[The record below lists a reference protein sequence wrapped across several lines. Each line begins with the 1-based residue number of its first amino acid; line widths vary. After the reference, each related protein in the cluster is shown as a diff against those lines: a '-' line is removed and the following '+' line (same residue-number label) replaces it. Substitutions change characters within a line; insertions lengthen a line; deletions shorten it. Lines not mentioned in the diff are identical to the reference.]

1 MTGHLN
7 SVKMAA
13 LTMAEAR
20 YHHGDLRSTLLR
32 EAEAML
38 REQGIEGLT
47 LRKLA
52 DRAGVRAPALY
63 HHFEDK
69 HDLLCALAEDGF
81 RRLETITISASESPS
96 LDERERMRRF
106 VLAYVVFA
114 RERPE
119 TYDLM
124 FGRTIWKAGAP
135 TEALRE
141 VAYGTFRRYL
151 QHAIPEGE
159 RGKRA
164 LRIAQ
169 VSWATLHGL
178 CRLLTDGIYPHD
190 QSVAAMCEEVVESL
204 ADAQRRMRAERPA
217 RASKR

>member
-1 MTGHLN
+1 
-7 SVKMAA
+7 
-13 LTMAEAR
+13 MAEAR
-20 YHHGDLRSTLLR
+20 YHHGDLRSALLR
-32 EAEAML
+32 EAAAML

-52 DRAGVRAPALY
+52 ERAGVRAPALY

-69 HDLLCALAEDGF
+69 NDLLCALAEDGF
-81 RRLETITISASESPS
+81 RRLEAVTVGATEAPAR
-96 LDERERMRRF
+96 DARERMRRF
-106 VLAYVVFA
+106 VLAYVSFA

-151 QHAIPEGE
+151 EHVIPEG
-159 RGKRA
+159 RRDQRA

-204 ADAQRRMRAERPA
+204 ADAQRRMGAGRPA
-217 RASKR
+217 RASKRV